1 MTVVSF
7 CSRSVIGLVIGH
19 GVDAALLQFPEL
31 LPMRP
36 TLEEIAEVH
45 EELNHLERLAGDLSR
60 RLDELGCELAD
71 RMENAA

>member
-1 MTVVSF
+1 MTVVSI
-7 CSRSVIGLVIGH
+7 CSSSVIGQVIGH
-19 GVDAALLQFPEL
+19 GVEAALLQFPAL

-45 EELNHLERLAGDLSR
+45 EELNHIERLAGDLSR
-60 RLDELGCELAD
+60 RLDELGYELAD